1 MDFFTELLES
11 FSRKHN
17 RKLKLLEQEVDPRVK
32 QASDMVLAALSSPQ
46 AVQRGRSIEVPINT
60 TSGEKTL
67 SQFGSKLALAGR
79 NVGWDGQSI
88 TLGGGKNPE
97 KTFKEFITILV
108 GEELSQEDAEKK
120 DTLQQQTQMSDEQL
134 EAIFREQ
141 RRSKIL
147 NSGMAQDNFEKVSEI
162 IQNVESFEQSLNSL
176 LCTENNRVNPEYYRQ
191 VADSLTTSKQ
201 ADYWDY
207 CQNHTQFLTGDRV
220 GNVER
225 QLVSDTPTLDYNGE
239 TKQWEVGAAE
249 QDPTISTEIS
259 KLLNT
264 LVKAAQGDETAQEEA
279 CKKFKVTKG
288 GGLNGVVVFTELGA
302 DDKGMSGRV
311 FNNEG
316 SSRALRGLMG
326 MAGCDLTPQS
336 ATKIASRSVGN
347 DSSIRGELG
356 EISKIA
362 VTDILN
368 VVRGRAEGEDSPEF
382 IERQKL
388 AEESIQA
395 VRNQL
400 KQLNIAT
407 EAWVERAQGAVVTP
421 EEQAFIEQ
429 VSDMDSK
436 KFLRAIFSMAATTAR
451 LRQPLVSV
459 QVAEQVTKGE
469 KQDVLECWGS
479 LEKAERA
486 LRKSE
491 EYVIDGET
499 QSRVSSD
506 SIAEVSVEEVFKNKP
521 DLLKRYIKAGILK
534 KGQTLYVS
542 EISLKT
548 QLSLGR
554 AKQGETTPNSVRES
568 ISGEIQDARADNFFS
583 KLRKAKNPKI
593 GPKVRDVQGQADK
606 ISESIDKLK
615 FKVTVVRQDGKGI
628 SKNSMR
634 DYAQAVVDNFRKN
647 KTFKDLNDD
656 DFISLQNYVND
667 LNVDKLDTDKKLENK
682 IREKLFRMTLNN
694 SISNTAKKKTKNG
707 KPTADAQAAMLYGLA
722 VFNQAGG
729 SARDSTLFQVDT
741 LDTLT
746 SYISTQNGEMNSVL
760 NSILENDGKWEFIS
774 EGSFTFRRVGNI
786 NRSLSVSLKDGKW
799 IASRSATSIR
809 DASTAKK
816 SRDISEE
823 EVSDSLILQALGKL
837 HEALGVI
844 KEKMRVLDTQ

>member
-46 AVQRGRSIEVPINT
+46 AVQKGRSIEVPINT
-60 TSGEKTL
+60 ASGVKTL
-67 SQFGSKLALAGR
+67 SQFGSKINLAGR

-97 KTFKEFITILV
+97 KTFKEVITILV
-108 GEELSQEDAEKK
+108 GKELSQEDAEKK

-191 VADSLTTSKQ
+191 VADSLTPSKQ
-201 ADYWDY
+201 ADFWDY

-225 QLVSDTPTLDYNGE
+225 QLVSDIPTLDYNGE

-279 CKKFKVTKG
+279 CKKFKVTEG

-336 ATKIASRSVGN
+336 ATKISSRSVGN

-368 VVRGRAEGEDSPEF
+368 VFRGRSKREDSPEF
-382 IERQKL
+382 IERMKL
-388 AEESIQA
+388 AEESVQA
-395 VRNQL
+395 VHNQL
-400 KQLNIAT
+400 RQLNIST

-554 AKQGETTPNSVRES
+554 AKQGETTPNSVSAS
-568 ISGEIQDARADNFFS
+568 ISGEVQDARADNFFS
-583 KLRKAKNPKI
+583 KLGSKI
-593 GPKVRDVQGQADK
+593 GSKVRDVQGKANK

-615 FKVTVVRQDGKGI
+615 FKVTVVRQDGKSI

-667 LNVDKLDTDKKLENK
+667 LNVDKLDTDEKLENK

-694 SISNTAKKKTKNG
+694 SISNTSKKKTKDG

-760 NSILENDGKWEFIS
+760 NSILKNDGKWEFIS

-799 IASRSATSIR
+799 IASRSATSIK
-809 DASTAKK
+809 DASTSKK
-816 SRDISEE
+816 SKDISEE
-823 EVSDSLILQALGKL
+823 EVSDSLIIQALSKL

-844 KEKMRVLDTQ
+844 KEKVRIIDTK